1 MATGASLALSAAG
14 FTAGMI
20 ARSAAWA
27 CAASPSLL
35 PREAEPFI
43 PDGIGSE
50 GRLPARHSIRE
61 ARRVRERSRLA
72 AHRPP
77 KAL

>member
-1 MATGASLALSAAG
+1 VATRDSMTLPAAG

-20 ARSAAWA
+20 ARLAAWA
-27 CAASPSLL
+27 RSASPSLL
-35 PREAEPFI
+35 PGEAEPFI

-77 KAL
+77 EAL